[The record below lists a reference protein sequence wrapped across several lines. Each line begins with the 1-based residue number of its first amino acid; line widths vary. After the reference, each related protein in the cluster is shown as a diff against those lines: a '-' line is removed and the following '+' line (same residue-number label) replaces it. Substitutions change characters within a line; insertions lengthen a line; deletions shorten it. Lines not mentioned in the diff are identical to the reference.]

1 MAGPCGRGKSGSGW
15 WEDLWS
21 TEATLVY
28 LAWYAWTVA
37 CWYVLPGKQ
46 VEGATLRN
54 GQTIS
59 YKMNPDLLQMQVCFN
74 ADFLIL

>member
-1 MAGPCGRGKSGSGW
+1 MKSGSGW

-28 LAWYAWTVA
+28 LGWYAWTVA
-37 CWYVLPGKQ
+37 CWFVLPGKQ

-59 YKMNPDLLQMQVCFN
+59 YKMNGEFPLTSLVPRFLQS
-74 ADFLIL
+74 